1 MKRRLPK
8 TVSAIVLLA
17 GISFIPAIA
26 AAQSGN
32 GDVNGPR
39 PTVRPTRAATA
50 PQIDGV
56 LDDAIWQTA
65 SRLTGLSQQR
75 PLEGARPTEGT
86 EIWTAYDGDNIYFA
100 FNVHYS
106 DPSVMRHTRTDRDRI
121 ASDDLITIYFDTF
134 NDGQRVYEFD
144 VNGYNVQ
151 GDGILGVNSPGGSS
165 AAIPRAD
172 RSWDAIFNS
181 GTQMRADGFTAEIAI
196 PFKSLRYPSK
206 APGEEHRWGFQLV
219 REIKGKNN
227 EQVVWAPMSRAEAN
241 FFVQMGYFEGMTDL
255 GSNRNIEVRPQLLLT
270 RVGALDQADASF
282 TSEKDAEVGLN
293 VKYGVTSN
301 LTADFTV
308 NPDFSQVETDA
319 PQIEINRRDPIFF
332 SELRPF
338 FVEGAEIFSISGP
351 VTFVHTRTI
360 VDPLFG
366 AKLTGKIGPFAVG
379 VVATDDQAA
388 GNVDPN
394 ADPFGAF
401 DQSAKTLIARA
412 RYDLF
417 TQSTA
422 GVVFTDREFL
432 DGHSR
437 LAGTDVNLRLSR
449 TFSTSFRAVKAWNR
463 DLDGTETD
471 GEMLQARFGRNG
483 RSVGWTLD
491 LYQISPDFDTAVGFV
506 RRRDQRVVDADVS
519 YTFYPES
526 TVLTWGPQASYS
538 RAYMYDDV
546 LLQNGTLSSL
556 QDEELTA
563 DVNVELVHDI
573 NISAGVR
580 QAMEQFRSVEFD
592 KTSFSM
598 SASAALDAAA
608 RLTVSGN
615 FSSGGEICR
624 QASTCGATP
633 FLGDQFNWGLS
644 TRLRPVPRVDYSIN
658 LNAQRLTD
666 PRSGGG
672 QIFDVKTIRG
682 AGNLQLAE
690 RLTMRNIT
698 EYNTSTKTFGFN
710 LLFTY
715 RVNAGTVFYTGYN
728 DRYQEGS
735 VLGDPTLVQPLFPRD
750 RFERTNRQFFAKF
763 QYLFRY

>member
-1 MKRRLPK
+1 VRSLCA
-8 TVSAIVLLA
+8 VVLSAGL
-17 GISFIPAIA
+17 FA
-26 AAQSGN
+26 APGRTAAEQGGN
-32 GDVNGPR
+32 GENGMVNEPR
-39 PTVRPTRAATA
+39 PTVRPTRATAA

-56 LDDAIWQTA
+56 LDDEIWRTA
-65 SRLTGLSQQR
+65 TRITGLSQQR
-75 PLEGARPTEGT
+75 PLEGALPTEET
-86 EIWTAYDGDNIYFA
+86 EIWTAYDDESIYFA

-121 ASDDLITIYFDTF
+121 AQDDLITIYFDTF

-172 RSWDAIFNS
+172 RSWDAIFDS
-181 GTQMRADGFTAEIAI
+181 GTEMRADGFSAEMAI
-196 PFKSLRYPSK
+196 PYKSLRYPSR

-241 FFVQMGYFEGMTDL
+241 FFVQMGYIEGMTDL
-255 GSNRNIEVRPQLLLT
+255 GSNRNIEIRPQLLLT
-270 RVGALDQADASF
+270 RVGALDRVDATF
-282 TSEKDAEVGLN
+282 DSEEDAELGLN

-319 PQIEINRRDPIFF
+319 PQIEINRRDPLFF

-366 AKLTGKIGPFAVG
+366 VKLTGKVGPFAVG
-379 VVATDDQAA
+379 VVATDDQAP

-394 ADPFGAF
+394 DDPFGAH

-422 GVVFTDREFL
+422 GVVFTDRQFL

-437 LAGTDVNLRLSR
+437 LAGSDVNLRLTS
-449 TFSTSFRAVKAWNR
+449 TFSTSFRAVKSWNR
-463 DLDGTETD
+463 DLDGTESD

-506 RRRDQRVVDADVS
+506 RRRDQRVIDGDLG

-526 TVLTWGPQASYS
+526 TVLTWGPQVSYS

-546 LLQNGTLSSL
+546 VLQDGSLSSL

-563 DVNVELVHDI
+563 DVDVELVHDI
-573 NISAGVR
+573 NLGAGIR
-580 QAMEQFRSVEFD
+580 HAMELFRGVEFD
-592 KTSFSM
+592 KNSFNM
-598 SASAALDAAA
+598 NASAALDAAA
-608 RLTVSGN
+608 RVTVSGN
-615 FSSGGEICR
+615 VSVGEEICR
-624 QASTCGATP
+624 QTSTCGAAP

-644 TRLRPVPRVDYSIN
+644 TRLRPIPRLDYSIN

-666 PRSGGG
+666 PRNGHDE
-672 QIFDVKTIRG
+672 IFNVKTLRG
-682 AGNLQLAE
+682 AGNLQLTD

-715 RVNAGTVFYTGYN
+715 RVNAGTVFYAGYN
-728 DRYQEGS
+728 DRYQERSRIDAPNS
-735 VLGDPTLVQPLFPRD
+735 VEPLFPTD
-750 RFERTNRQFFAKF
+750 TFERTNQQFFAKF